1 MLNRR
6 ILRIKAFKVLYSYAE
21 NPAMTL
27 KEAQAQLEMSCKS
40 TRSLYLFMLAIIPAL
55 TEEARTRIEAARAK
69 FNPTEEEKHP
79 NLKFV
84 ENSIAPLL
92 AEDPDF
98 QKIIAREK
106 LSWEQFDAL
115 LHKLYDSI
123 RTKQYYARYMADPS
137 RSMAGDVRLFTRIF
151 EEEFVDNPDL
161 EDILEDLSIFWVDD
175 LAYALTAC
183 CRTLDSLAAG
193 ERWALPPLYLS
204 EMAGREGR
212 DSDKRFVTE
221 LLRAAFCG
229 YTDYF
234 SRIAAAVPKWDKDR
248 LFIIDIVLI
257 ICGLAE
263 ARAFPEIP
271 VKVTIN
277 EYVDIS
283 KYYSTPKSRSFVNG
297 LLDSIIHD
305 MVEKGEVVK
314 TGRGLVE
321 A

>member
-21 NPAMTL
+21 NPSMSL
-27 KEAQAQLEMSCKS
+27 KEARAQLELSCKA

-55 TEEARTRIEAARAK
+55 TEEARARIEAARHK

-84 ENSIAPLL
+84 ENALAPIL

-98 QKIIAREK
+98 QKAVSREK
-106 LSWEQFDAL
+106 LSWEQYDAL
-115 LHKLYDSI
+115 LRKMFDSI
-123 RTKQYYARYMADPS
+123 RSKPYYERYMASPE
-137 RSMAGDVRLFTRIF
+137 RSLSADVKLFTRIY
-151 EEEFVDNPDL
+151 EEEFVDNADL
-161 EDILEDLSIFWVDD
+161 EDILEDLSIYWNDD
-175 LAYALTAC
+175 LAYALTCC
-183 CRTLDSLAAG
+183 CRTLESFAAG
-193 ERWALPPLYLS
+193 ERWSLPPLFLS
-204 EMAGREGR
+204 DMAGHEGM
-212 DSDKRFVTE
+212 DSDRAFVE
-221 LLRAAFCG
+221 NLLRAAYSG
-229 YTDYF
+229 YGKYF
-234 SRIAAAVPKWDKDR
+234 DKIAEAVPKWDRDR

-263 ARAFPEIP
+263 AKTFPEIP

-297 LLDSIIHD
+297 TLDGIIRD
-305 MVEKGEVVK
+305 MLASGEIVK
-314 TGRGLVE
+314 SGRGLL
-321 A
+321 